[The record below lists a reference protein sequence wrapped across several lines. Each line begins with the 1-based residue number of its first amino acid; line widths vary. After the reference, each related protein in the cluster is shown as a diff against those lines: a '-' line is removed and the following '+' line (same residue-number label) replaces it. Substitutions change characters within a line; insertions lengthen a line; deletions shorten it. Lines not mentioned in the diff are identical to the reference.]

1 MKVQLE
7 LNLDYYR
14 FQNLFLI
21 NLVVLAINIG
31 VTFFEKTSIM
41 LTIILTVLNVIFT
54 IILFSKK
61 TVSIEN
67 DTISLLLT
75 FLGYPIRTLKTLS
88 FSNKKSISHKSFI
101 SKNNYQ
107 KEISY
112 RPSLQLYD
120 PSLHVDEDI
129 IELYIDNNYFTTLYS
144 KKTFKKFMQ
153 HIENVN

>member
-31 VTFFEKTSIM
+31 VTFFEKTNIL

-54 IILFSKK
+54 IIQFSKK

-67 DTISLLLT
+67 DTVSLLLT

-101 SKNNYQ
+101 SKSLYQ
-107 KEISY
+107 KGISY
-112 RPSLQLYD
+112 EPT
-120 PSLHVDEDI
+120 LHVDEDI

-144 KKTFKKFMQ
+144 KKAYKKFMQ
-153 HIENVN
+153 HIENTN